1 MAGST
6 SCDEGPTEPYSV
18 KRYGHGDDDHAAG
31 KTKSTGGKKAALPKL
46 AAGKTASTKAR
57 SAKAGSANAAAHI
70 LQAAKG
76 PRTVSHRKIKEAVE
90 KVFRERSH
98 ARA

>member
-1 MAGST
+1 MAKT
-6 SCDEGPTEPYSV
+6 T
-18 KRYGHGDDDHAAG
+18 KRPGAAR
-31 KTKSTGGKKAALPKL
+31 KSKL
-46 AAGKTASTKAR
+46 IEAKKTASAKPASGKAASTEGR
-57 SAKAGSANAAAHI
+57 SAKAGPAKMASAKAAAHI

-76 PRTVSHRKIKEAVE
+76 PRTVSHRKIREAVE